1 MVQMFNFSYFSTNL
15 DFVYLCLPFSPLL
28 TFAYLCSPLFTFV
41 VWFCMACSQH
51 FAGLPGGWVGG
62 QGMAPGG
69 VGGQLALILVGEVL
83 ALQPWCRD
91 SCAYSL

>member
-1 MVQMFNFSYFSTNL
+1 MV
-15 DFVYLCLPFSPLL
+15 CIG
-28 TFAYLCSPLFTFV
+28 
-41 VWFCMACSQH
+41 MACSQH
-51 FAGLPGGWVGG
+51 LAGLPGGRVGG

-91 SCAYSL
+91 SCVYSL

>member
-1 MVQMFNFSYFSTNL
+1 M
-15 DFVYLCLPFSPLL
+15 
-28 TFAYLCSPLFTFV
+28 
-41 VWFCMACSQH
+41 VWFWMACTQH
-51 FAGLPGGWVGG
+51 FAGVPGGRVGG